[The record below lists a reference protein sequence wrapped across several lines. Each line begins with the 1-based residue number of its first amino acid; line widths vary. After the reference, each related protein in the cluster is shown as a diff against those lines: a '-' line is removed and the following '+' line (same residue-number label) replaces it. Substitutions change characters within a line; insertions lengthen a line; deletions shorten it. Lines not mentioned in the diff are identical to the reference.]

1 MFERMITASTDTVQP
16 AIDIASLAL
25 CKSDN
30 PEESVQS
37 PQADAIADTD
47 LGTIDGAAVYGPM
60 LPSAAEAFTPAD
72 VPAGSLISIEATN
85 STDSVM
91 KDGDIE
97 PVTPA
102 DSVMDDDAN
111 ARDHG
116 PTKQPNPDDGSM
128 PAPPTRPPPVPPRA
142 DPKPVI
148 KSAVPSSTKI
158 GKIEESARQQDA
170 AEVMANIFDLIRC
183 AITGDS
189 ILREGEQ
196 GDAIKD
202 LFFGEVTTVMEKPG
216 GTEKAHE
223 FRDHFL
229 VATGRRDRSLY
240 ATLDEDFGLSEIEGG
255 GGSRYDYVERP
266 APIQIINVKRLQ
278 FEKGEA
284 IYDRSHVGLEKVMYL
299 DRYLAQ
305 TPTLSEAQ
313 LLELRKTQWAKQKQL
328 RELEAK
334 KTKLQ
339 TTGLGNMNL
348 PDCLEASS
356 DYINNL
362 IIEKLGKQD
371 HKTTS
376 TSLPTPPPELS
387 DTLQNSAKDLATE
400 LSGIDAQISSLESE
414 IDNVFHDCNSVPY
427 RLHAIFTH
435 RGDVKGGHY
444 WIYIYDFQS
453 NEWRSYNDE
462 SVEKVVDES
471 EVLNKEDKIRPKVSA
486 GVVYVRAD
494 LAEKYTEAV
503 YRKPERSDQ
512 EVKPDVEMKDFITDS
527 DEEMPALEPIDMK
540 NVLVIEGVEKE

>member
-1 MFERMITASTDTVQP
+1 MITASTDTVQP

-37 PQADAIADTD
+37 PQADAIAGTD

-60 LPSAAEAFTPAD
+60 LPSAAEPFTPAD
-72 VPAGSLISIEATN
+72 VPAGSLISVDATN

-97 PVTPA
+97 PATPA
-102 DSVMDDDAN
+102 DSVMDDDAST
-111 ARDHG
+111 RDYG
-116 PTKQPNPDDGSM
+116 PTKQSKLDDGSM

-148 KSAVPSSTKI
+148 KPVVPSSTKI
-158 GKIEESARQQDA
+158 GRIEESARQQDA

-284 IYDRSHVGLEKVMYL
+284 IYDRSHVGLEKVVYL

-339 TTGLGNMNL
+339 KTGLGNMNL

-362 IIEKLGKQD
+362 IIEKLGKED
-371 HKTTS
+371 YEAAS

-387 DTLQNSAKDLATE
+387 DTLQNSARDLATE

-414 IDNVFHDCNSVPY
+414 IDNVFRGCNSVPY

-494 LAEKYTEAV
+494 LAEEYTEAV

-512 EVKPDVEMKDFITDS
+512 EARPDVEMKDFVADS
-527 DEEMPALEPIDMK
+527 DDEMPALEPIDMK
-540 NVLVIEGVEKE
+540 NVPVIEGVEKE

>member
-1 MFERMITASTDTVQP
+1 MITASTDTVQP

-37 PQADAIADTD
+37 PQADAIAGTD

-60 LPSAAEAFTPAD
+60 LPSAAEPFTPAD
-72 VPAGSLISIEATN
+72 VPAGSLISVDATN

-97 PVTPA
+97 PATPA
-102 DSVMDDDAN
+102 DSVMDDDAST
-111 ARDHG
+111 RDYG
-116 PTKQPNPDDGSM
+116 PTKQSKLDDGSM

-148 KSAVPSSTKI
+148 KPVVPSSTKI
-158 GKIEESARQQDA
+158 GRIEESARQQDA

-284 IYDRSHVGLEKVMYL
+284 IYDRSHVGLEKVVYL

-339 TTGLGNMNL
+339 KTGLGNMNL

-371 HKTTS
+371 YEAAS

-387 DTLQNSAKDLATE
+387 DTLQNSARDLATE

-414 IDNVFHDCNSVPY
+414 IDNVFRGCNSVPY

-494 LAEKYTEAV
+494 LAEEYTEAV

-512 EVKPDVEMKDFITDS
+512 EARPDVEMKDFVADS
-527 DEEMPALEPIDMK
+527 DDEMPALEPIDMK
-540 NVLVIEGVEKE
+540 NVPVIEGVEKE